1 MADGGGR
8 RRRGWRGHGRV
19 AGRVVRAAPSRR
31 LGVVGAGRDAGGW
44 LAEPLFMLGF
54 VAEGGGV
61 AATQRR
67 TASQGAG
74 PPRQPIGGAGGGSVA
89 LLPRNCGERL
99 ASESPVFIKQRAMTT
114 TTATTTDALWQRYR
128 TTGDE
133 GARDELITRYIGLVH
148 HAAREVAPRVRDAVS
163 LDELVSAG
171 SLGLMQSMEGFDPD
185 RGLAFSTFAMRR
197 IRGAILD
204 ELRAR
209 DPLSRSDRAHVKQ
222 MDAAVAELEQ
232 RLGRTPLSHEVASFM
247 GVGFDSVIQLR
258 HRTAITGSVS
268 LEGEPGGR
276 ALADRLG
283 DDGERRVHARL
294 DHSERADVLR
304 EALDALPARERL
316 ILSRSYYEERPLR
329 QIAAE
334 LGVTESR
341 VCQLRAQAISRL
353 RRREDLRDIAAIA

>member
-1 MADGGGR
+1 M
-8 RRRGWRGHGRV
+8 
-19 AGRVVRAAPSRR
+19 
-31 LGVVGAGRDAGGW
+31 
-44 LAEPLFMLGF
+44 
-54 VAEGGGV
+54 
-61 AATQRR
+61 
-67 TASQGAG
+67 
-74 PPRQPIGGAGGGSVA
+74 
-89 LLPRNCGERL
+89 
-99 ASESPVFIKQRAMTT
+99 KK
-114 TTATTTDALWQRYR
+114 TTATTTDILWQRYR
-128 TTGDE
+128 ATEDE
-133 GARDELITRYIGLVH
+133 SARTELVNRYIGLVH

-171 SLGLMQSMEGFDPD
+171 SLGLMQSMEGFDVD

-232 RLGRTPLSHEVASFM
+232 RLGRTPRSHEVAEFL
-247 GVGFDSVIQLR
+247 GVEHEVVVQLR
-258 HRTAITGSVS
+258 GRTAVTGSVS

-283 DDGERRVHARL
+283 DDGDQRVHEQL
-294 DHSERADVLR
+294 DQSERAELLR
-304 EALDALPARERL
+304 SALDDLPPRERL
-316 ILSRSYYEERPLR
+316 ILSRSYFDERPLR

-341 VCQLRAQAISRL
+341 ICQLRAQAISRL
-353 RRREDLRDIAAIA
+353 RRRPDLRGIAVSA